1 MHLLMR
7 EGRSWVNFDL
17 TKIALRNT
25 GKWYLRVTT
34 IHLNSEISLVMK
46 LFIWTV
52 ELSLVIK
59 GFDGQDLVKW
69 FDQLQGTSIYITCT
83 IMWTMV
89 NKRHPSTR
97 PIIKYTYQM
106 FINEVSNSLYY
117 HMYIYIYKKTKY
129 G

>member
-1 MHLLMR
+1 MISTCDNNSF
-7 EGRSWVNFDL
+7 EQWNFPS
-17 TKIALRNT
+17 NE
-25 GKWYLRVTT
+25 T
-34 IHLNSEISLVMK
+34 IHLNSEIIPCNETV
-46 LFIWTV
+46 FIWTV

-89 NKRHPSTR
+89 NKPHPSTR
-97 PIIKYTYQM
+97 PIIKYQM

-117 HMYIYIYKKTKY
+117 HMYIYIDI
-129 G
+129 